1 MSETTTSFLSNIVNN
16 TSLTKY
22 IGVLLFV
29 SLCGVILYYA
39 STDQYAL
46 SSDTYKYLLYIVIP
60 LILLLVYF
68 IPSIIKESNIL
79 QIALIIVLFATFI
92 FAIVYSFTTFSYTTL
107 NSLNYVI
114 SGIILLGFLV
124 GLAILFLMIGNMLKH
139 QKGWIGFFVYFLF
152 YIPCLLIDFVKYIT
166 NDFKSTTTPIFYLFI
181 IEIII
186 VLLYFYLPPFVKYI
200 LLKDGTTILQGP
212 TFLNQKQSVSPD
224 KSVQIERP
232 GPGYSDLITQNEPV
246 TYRTT
251 YSISMWFYLNSHD
264 SVSISSKNEQ
274 NLFSYGGGKP
284 RITYFNDLNDPT
296 NTNIYNFYFTN
307 NETVSSKY
315 KVSLPSQ
322 KWNYVVFNYTGN
334 VVDLFIN
341 GSLNHTFNF
350 DNRNIPTYLAN
361 DIMEIGSDGGFN
373 GAICNIKYYTTSL
386 SRSQIANSYNL
397 LMRKN
402 PPI

>member
-1 MSETTTSFLSNIVNN
+1 MSETTISFLSNIVTNP
-16 TSLTKY
+16 SLIKY

-39 STDQYAL
+39 ASDPYAL
-46 SSDTYKYLLYIVIP
+46 STDTYRYLLYITIP
-60 LILLLVYF
+60 LIGLLVYF
-68 IPSIIKESNIL
+68 IPSILQESNIL
-79 QIALIIVLFATFI
+79 QVALIITLFTAFI

-114 SGIILLGFLV
+114 SGIILLGFFV

-139 QKGWIGFFVYFLF
+139 QKGWVGFFVYFLF

-166 NDFKSTTTPIFYLFI
+166 NEFKSTSKPIYYLFI
-181 IEIII
+181 IELLII
-186 VLLYFYLPPFVKYI
+186 LLYFYLPPFIQYI
-200 LLKDGTTILQGP
+200 LLKDGTIILKGP
-212 TFLNQKQSVSPD
+212 VFLNETQLVSPD
-224 KSVQIERP
+224 KSIQIERP
-232 GPGYSDLITQNEPV
+232 GVHDLTTQNDPI

-251 YSISMWFYLNSHD
+251 YSISMWFYLNSQD
-264 SVSISSKNEQ
+264 SLSISSKNEQ

-284 RITYFNDLNDPT
+284 KITYFNDVNDPT

-307 NETVSSKY
+307 NETISSKY

-341 GSLNHTFNF
+341 GSLNHTFTF
-350 DNRNIPTYLAN
+350 DNRNLPTYLAT
-361 DIMEIGSDGGFN
+361 DKMEIGADGGFN
-373 GAICNIKYYTTSL
+373 GAICNVKYYTSPL

-397 LMRKN
+397 LMMKN
-402 PPI
+402 PPV

>member
-1 MSETTTSFLSNIVNN
+1 
-16 TSLTKY
+16 
-22 IGVLLFV
+22 
-29 SLCGVILYYA
+29 
-39 STDQYAL
+39 
-46 SSDTYKYLLYIVIP
+46 
-60 LILLLVYF
+60 
-68 IPSIIKESNIL
+68 
-79 QIALIIVLFATFI
+79 
-92 FAIVYSFTTFSYTTL
+92 
-107 NSLNYVI
+107 
-114 SGIILLGFLV
+114 
-124 GLAILFLMIGNMLKH
+124 
-139 QKGWIGFFVYFLF
+139 
-152 YIPCLLIDFVKYIT
+152 
-166 NDFKSTTTPIFYLFI
+166 
-181 IEIII
+181 
-186 VLLYFYLPPFVKYI
+186 
-200 LLKDGTTILQGP
+200 
-212 TFLNQKQSVSPD
+212 
-224 KSVQIERP
+224 
-232 GPGYSDLITQNEPV
+232 
-246 TYRTT
+246 
-251 YSISMWFYLNSHD
+251 MWFYLNSHD